1 MKVTSCLSLEREQ
14 GFDGG
19 FVGRPIFERAGSD
32 GAPFDAKKLAME
44 GVLVACEVDELRLR
58 RWWEG
63 GVEARRWPEGTED
76 GGVGGRECGCFDPL
90 CPDGD
95 AIERAE
101 ARLVRR

>member
-1 MKVTSCLSLEREQ
+1 MKATPCLGLEREQ

-19 FVGRPIFERAGSD
+19 FVCRPIC
-32 GAPFDAKKLAME
+32 AKKLAME

-63 GVEARRWPEGTED
+63 GIEARRWPEGTED
-76 GGVGGRECGCFDPL
+76 GGVGGRECGCFDPS

-95 AIERAE
+95 AIERA
-101 ARLVRR
+101 